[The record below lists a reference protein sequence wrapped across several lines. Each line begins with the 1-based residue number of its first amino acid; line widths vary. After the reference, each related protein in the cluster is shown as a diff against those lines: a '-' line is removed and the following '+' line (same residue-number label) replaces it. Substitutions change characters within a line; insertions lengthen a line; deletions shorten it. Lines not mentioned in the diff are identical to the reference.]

1 MTLTARIVLGDC
13 RVALQLLEEE
23 KDGTRWRVHWAAA
36 VALLRAVGHVL
47 AKVDAGEDADLS
59 RIANQAFRRWRGDKV
74 HEIFVEFI
82 EKERNNVLKEY
93 QSSVHPHPVAPLA
106 VTYTIQPLEA
116 GPPQQLHQLAEL
128 PENIYR
134 PMLDGPWEG
143 DDARDVLAAAIEWW
157 EAELSAIDRELQFVR
172 ANGQHRSS

>member
-1 MTLTARIVLGDC
+1 MLGDC

-23 KDGTRWRVHWAAA
+23 KDGPRWRVHWAAA
-36 VALLRAVGHVL
+36 VALVRAVGHVL
-47 AKVDAGEDADLS
+47 IKVDACDDSDLR
-59 RIANQAFRRWRGDKV
+59 RIANKAFKRWRTEKA
-74 HEIFVEFI
+74 HEIFLEFI

-106 VTYTIQPLEA
+106 VTYTLQPLEG
-116 GPPQQLHQLAEL
+116 GPEQQLHQLAEL

-143 DDARDVLAAAIEWW
+143 DDAREVLTAAIEWW
-157 EAELSAIDRELQFVR
+157 EAELSAIERELQFVR
-172 ANGQHRSS
+172 ANCEQGSS